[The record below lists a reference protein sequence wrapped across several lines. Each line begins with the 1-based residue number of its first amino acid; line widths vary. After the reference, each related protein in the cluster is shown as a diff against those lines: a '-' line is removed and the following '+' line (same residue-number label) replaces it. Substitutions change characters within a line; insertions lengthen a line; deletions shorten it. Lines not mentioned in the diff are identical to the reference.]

1 VLKISLINMPFAS
14 LQFPSIAL
22 TQLKAVT
29 ESRLGEKVRIR
40 ILYLNQEFVR
50 YFGVETYQVINGIQ
64 ATTTGLGD
72 WMFRSQAFPEL
83 PDNTDTYFQRY
94 LPQRTPAMEMR
105 RKMLRE
111 KRAGLDR
118 FMESL
123 VGKYRL
129 AGEDIVG
136 FTTMFSQ
143 NTASFAMARLIKKQN
158 PAVTTVIGGANCEA
172 PMGGEIAR
180 QVPAM
185 DFVFS
190 GPALV
195 SFPEL
200 VQNRLDGKV
209 EASDN
214 IRGVFS
220 KRSAKDLQGRDAVG
234 EELPLDVPVPL
245 DYDDFIAEVSS
256 NFPNGRIEPI
266 LFFETSRGCW
276 WGERAHC
283 TFCGLNGGSMAYRA
297 MPSEQAI
304 QLLEEMFTRYGG
316 RCKRFDAVDNI
327 LPREYLTEVLPY
339 VKAPEGSSVF
349 YEVKADLKDRE
360 MEILGRSGV
369 TSIQPG
375 IESLNSGTLKLMKKG
390 VSAFQNIRFL
400 KSCLRYGI
408 DPAWNLL
415 IGFPGEKEDVYS
427 KYVGDMPRLYHLTP
441 PSGAFPVR
449 FDRYSPYFTRSA
461 EYGLNLSPYD
471 YYRFIYPFPEEAL
484 ANLAYFFEDRN
495 YAAAYLSTMV
505 TWQERLNRGTSD
517 WIERFH
523 GYDGLLKASLEL
535 ERRDAG
541 SVIRD
546 TRTGHLVLHELDEL
560 ETRILLEID
569 STAWR
574 PADAAGHI
582 GADEAGV
589 AAGIERLRSLG
600 LVFEEGERAI
610 SVVVLPVDP
619 TAMEEDG
626 AVVAAAAKGAKGTS
640 LPVVA
645 STS

>member
-1 VLKISLINMPFAS
+1 MLKISLINMPFAA

-22 TQLKAVT
+22 TQLRAVT
-29 ESRLGEKVRIR
+29 ESRFGERVRVKVH
-40 ILYLNQEFVR
+40 YLNHEFAH

-83 PDNTDTYFQRY
+83 PDNTDAYFQRY

-105 RKMLRE
+105 RRMLRE
-111 KRAGLDR
+111 KRAGLNR
-118 FMESL
+118 FMEGL

-180 QVPAM
+180 QVPAI
-185 DFVFS
+185 DYVFS
-190 GPALV
+190 GPSLV
-195 SFPEL
+195 SFSEL
-200 VQNRLDGKV
+200 VQHRLDGDV
-209 EASDN
+209 EACDR

-220 KRSAKDLQGRDAVG
+220 KRSTKDLQGRDAVG

-245 DYDDFIAEVSS
+245 DYEDFIEEVSRSFS
-256 NFPNGRIEPI
+256 NKKIEPI

-304 QLLEEMFTRYGG
+304 QLFEEMFTRYGG

-327 LPREYLTEVLPY
+327 LPREYLTDVLPY
-339 VKAPEGSSVF
+339 VKAPEGASVF

-360 MEILGRSGV
+360 MEILSRSGV
-369 TSIQPG
+369 NAIQPG
-375 IESLNSGTLKLMKKG
+375 IESLNSGTLKLMRKG
-390 VSAFQNIRFL
+390 VTAFQNIRFL

-415 IGFPGEKEDVYS
+415 IGFPGEKEDVYR
-427 KYVGDMPRLYHLTP
+427 KYVDDMPLLFHLRP

-449 FDRYSPYFTRSA
+449 FDRYSPYFTKAA
-461 EYGLNLSPYD
+461 EYGLSLSPYD

-495 YAAAYLSTMV
+495 YASAYLSTMV
-505 TWQERLNRGTSD
+505 AWQERLNKGTSD

-523 GYDGLLKASLEL
+523 GYDGLLRASLTL
-535 ERRDAG
+535 EPRGER
-541 SVIRD
+541 SVVHD
-546 TRTGHLVLHELDEL
+546 TRSGQLVLHEMDEL
-560 ETRILLEID
+560 ETRILLDID
-569 STAWR
+569 GSAWR
-574 PADAAGHI
+574 VADSAAHI

-589 AAGIERLRSLG
+589 AARIARFRDLG
-600 LVFEEGERAI
+600 LIFEEGERAI
-610 SVVVLPVDP
+610 SVVVLPVG
-619 TAMEEDG
+619 ASAGEEDG
-626 AVVAAAAKGAKGTS
+626 SVVMAAKGKS
-640 LPVVA
+640 LPIIA
-645 STS
+645 TAG

>member
-1 VLKISLINMPFAS
+1 LLKISLINMPFAA

-22 TQLKAVT
+22 TQLRAVT
-29 ESRLGEKVRIR
+29 ESRFGERVRVKVH
-40 ILYLNQEFVR
+40 YLNHEFAH

-83 PDNTDTYFQRY
+83 PDNTDAYFQRY

-105 RKMLRE
+105 RRMLRE
-111 KRAGLDR
+111 KRAGLNR
-118 FMESL
+118 FMEGL

-180 QVPAM
+180 QVPAI
-185 DFVFS
+185 DYVFS
-190 GPALV
+190 GPSLV
-195 SFPEL
+195 SFSEL
-200 VQNRLDGKV
+200 VQHRLDGDV
-209 EASDN
+209 EACDR

-220 KRSAKDLQGRDAVG
+220 KRSTKDLQGRDAVG

-245 DYDDFIAEVSS
+245 DYEDFIEEVSRSFS
-256 NFPNGRIEPI
+256 NKKIEPI

-304 QLLEEMFTRYGG
+304 QLFEEMFTRYGG

-327 LPREYLTEVLPY
+327 LPREYLTDVLPY
-339 VKAPEGSSVF
+339 VKAPEGASVF

-360 MEILGRSGV
+360 MEILSRSGV
-369 TSIQPG
+369 NAIQPG
-375 IESLNSGTLKLMKKG
+375 IESLNSGTLKLMRKG
-390 VSAFQNIRFL
+390 VTAFQNIRFL

-415 IGFPGEKEDVYS
+415 IGFPGEKEDVYR
-427 KYVGDMPRLYHLTP
+427 KYVDDMPLLFHLRP

-449 FDRYSPYFTRSA
+449 FDRYSPYFTKAA
-461 EYGLNLSPYD
+461 EYGLSLSPYD

-495 YAAAYLSTMV
+495 YASAYLSTMV
-505 TWQERLNRGTSD
+505 AWQERLNKGTSD

-523 GYDGLLKASLEL
+523 GYDGLLRASLTL
-535 ERRDAG
+535 EPRGER
-541 SVIRD
+541 SVVHD
-546 TRTGHLVLHELDEL
+546 TRSGQLVLHEMDEL
-560 ETRILLEID
+560 ETRILLDID
-569 STAWR
+569 GSAWR
-574 PADAAGHI
+574 VADSAAHI

-589 AAGIERLRSLG
+589 AARIARFRDLG
-600 LVFEEGERAI
+600 LIFEEGERAI
-610 SVVVLPVDP
+610 SVVVLPVG
-619 TAMEEDG
+619 ASAGEEDG
-626 AVVAAAAKGAKGTS
+626 SVVMAAKGKS
-640 LPVVA
+640 LPIIA
-645 STS
+645 TAG